1 MTPDDS
7 CEQRAALQGIAGV
20 FFGTMM
26 GMLQSED
33 SEESWIEAR
42 HYDRKTGRETCS
54 APTAL
59 VWMRFRR
66 SQSGNHDPF
75 QRIIAKR

>member
-1 MTPDDS
+1 
-7 CEQRAALQGIAGV
+7 
-20 FFGTMM
+20 M

-54 APTAL
+54 VPTAL
-59 VWMRFRR
+59 VWMRCRR
-66 SQSGNHDPF
+66 SQSGNRDPF